1 MNFNPSS
8 LIIELSITNYC
19 PPYLSSKEIVMRN
32 KKNAFTLIELLV
44 VIGIIFVLASFLA
57 PALLRA
63 KEQANRASC
72 LANIRSLGQAMQIYA
87 NENDDRFSVG
97 GSGSTYNTNLSFGA
111 IFNAKS
117 FNDTKIYI
125 CPNRKRNS
133 PPDYT
138 PSSSSL
144 TTDAISPASGRII
157 SYVIVMNDDGSGNP
171 AKPMASDF
179 SSNIFLME
187 DPAADAGTGSNVQF
201 DNGDNHGTDGCN
213 TYHING
219 QATWYKGTKI
229 SGSDSSSLPLKEH
242 KDANVA
248 IDGTTK
254 YTIDFAHLV
263 RQNP

>member
-1 MNFNPSS
+1 MKN
-8 LIIELSITNYC
+8 
-19 PPYLSSKEIVMRN
+19 N
-32 KKNAFTLIELLV
+32 KQAFTLIELLV

-97 GSGSTYNTNLSFGA
+97 GSGSTFNTNLSFGA

-138 PSSSSL
+138 SSSATL
-144 TTDAISPASGRII
+144 TTDAISAGSGRII
-157 SYVIVMNDDGSGNP
+157 SYVIVMNDSGSGTP
-171 AKPMASDF
+171 VKPMASDF

-187 DPAADAGTGSNVQF
+187 DPAADGGSGKNDQY
-201 DNGDNHGTDGCN
+201 DNGDNHGVDGTN
-213 TYHING
+213 VYRING
-219 QATWYKGTKI
+219 QAAWYKGKKA
-229 SGSDSSSLPLKEH
+229 SGTDSSMLPQKEDT
-242 KDANVA
+242 DANRAV
-248 IDGTTK
+248 D
-254 YTIDFAHLV
+254 
-263 RQNP
+263 

>member
-1 MNFNPSS
+1 M
-8 LIIELSITNYC
+8 
-19 PPYLSSKEIVMRN
+19 
-32 KKNAFTLIELLV
+32 KNNTKAFTLIELLV

-97 GSGSTYNTNLSFGA
+97 GSGTSYNTNLSFGA

-133 PPDYT
+133 PPTYT
-138 PSSSSL
+138 ASTSSL
-144 TTDAISPASGRII
+144 ATDKVSAASGRLI
-157 SYVIVMNDDGSGNP
+157 SYVIVLNDDGAGNP
-171 AKPMASDF
+171 VKPMASDF

-187 DPAADAGTGSNVQF
+187 DPAADGVSGSEAQF
-201 DNGDNHGTDGCN
+201 DNGDNHGVDGCN
-213 TYHING
+213 VYRING
-219 QATWYKGTKI
+219 QAAWYRGAKI
-229 SGSDSSSLPLKEH
+229 SGSTTGATSLPQKEDN
-242 KDANVA
+242 DANMAV
-248 IDGTTK
+248 DGTTK
-254 YTIDFAHLV
+254 YSITSSYIV

>member
-1 MNFNPSS
+1 MDIMKNN
-8 LIIELSITNYC
+8 
-19 PPYLSSKEIVMRN
+19 N
-32 KKNAFTLIELLV
+32 KAFTLIELLV

-97 GSGSTYNTNLSFGA
+97 GSGGTSYNTNISFGA

-133 PPDYT
+133 PPSYIKET
-138 PSSSSL
+138 SSL
-144 TTDAISPASGRII
+144 QTDKVSAASGRLI
-157 SYVIVMNDDGSGNP
+157 SYVIVLNDDGAGNP
-171 AKPMASDF
+171 VKPMASDF

-187 DPAADAGTGSNVQF
+187 DPAADAVSGNEAQF
-201 DNGDNHGTDGCN
+201 DNGDNHGVDGCN
-213 TYHING
+213 VYRING
-219 QATWYKGTKI
+219 QAAWYKGKKV
-229 SGSDSSSLPLKEH
+229 SGKESSMLPQEDDT
-242 KDANVA
+242 DANV
-248 IDGTTK
+248 DVTSTK
-254 YTIDFAHLV
+254 KYSITSDYIV